1 MGNKVYILNYLRK
14 GLINNVKKEDNVVQG
29 ASRAQIDINLKFQA
43 KNVNSGRT
51 ENMVLPGN
59 KIELIGPA
67 DVKNLSTKAV
77 NRVSP
82 ADSGVVRLNASYRPY
97 IEFYEEDLPWRY
109 TPFAPSSSNFFP
121 WMRLIAVKK
130 DECVITFRNGVKI
143 ARIHLSEDR
152 IKEAWWCH
160 HDGSGLPESLGQED
174 SKGRS

>member
-82 ADSGVVRLNASYRPY
+82 ADSGDVRLNASYRPY
-97 IEFYEEDLPWRY
+97 IEFYEEDLPWR
-109 TPFAPSSSNFFP
+109 
-121 WMRLIAVKK
+121 
-130 DECVITFRNGVKI
+130 
-143 ARIHLSEDR
+143 
-152 IKEAWWCH
+152 
-160 HDGSGLPESLGQED
+160 
-174 SKGRS
+174 